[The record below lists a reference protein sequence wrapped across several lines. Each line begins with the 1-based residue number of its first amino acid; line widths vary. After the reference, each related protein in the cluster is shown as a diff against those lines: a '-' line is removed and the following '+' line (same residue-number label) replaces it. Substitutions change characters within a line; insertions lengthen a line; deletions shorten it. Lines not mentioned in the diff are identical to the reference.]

1 MVKSLMFHINNLSMG
16 GAERVVIN
24 LSYQFTKL
32 GIKVFIATNCYAD
45 EEYPLPD
52 GVTRIHIGLLE
63 GEEKLSRRKKQFL
76 RKDRLTRAIK
86 DNKPEVVLSFCRNS
100 NYRAVM
106 AGRSARVPVIVSS
119 RSNPAVDYAGK
130 KQKLLS
136 SYFYGKAA
144 GAVFQSEEAK
154 SFFTKK
160 IQSKAVVILNPLN
173 EKYLNCKKA
182 DKRRKAIVTAGRL
195 DEAKDQITLIKAYER
210 LMDDYPEYT
219 LEIYGGKSVDNT
231 WYQLKEY
238 VESHKLKDKVLF
250 MGNCS
255 ELEKK
260 MFDGAV
266 FVLSSKYEG
275 MPNALIEAMAMGIP
289 VVSTDCPCGG
299 PAILIKNGVNG
310 YLCKVSDEADMEGAI
325 RKYLEN
331 PDRAEEMAKEA
342 MSVKEKMLPEN
353 IAAKWLEYIDKCL
366 SK

>member
-24 LSYQFTKL
+24 LSEQFTKL
-32 GIKVFIATNCYAD
+32 GIKVYIATNCYAD
-45 EEYPLPD
+45 EEYALPD
-52 GVTRIHIGLLE
+52 KVERIHIGLAE

-76 RKDRLTRAIK
+76 RKNRLKQAMK

-106 AGRSARVPVIVSS
+106 AGKEAKVPVIVSS

-130 KQKLLS
+130 KQKFLS
-136 SYFYGKAA
+136 TYFYGRAN

-154 SFFTKK
+154 SFFAKK
-160 IQSKAVVILNPLN
+160 IQDKSTVILNPLN
-173 EKYLNCKKA
+173 DKYLNCKKA
-182 DKRRKAIVTAGRL
+182 ETRRKVIATAGRL
-195 DEAKDQITLIKAYER
+195 DEAKDQITLIKAFER
-210 LMDDYPEYT
+210 LMPDYPEYK

-231 WYQLKEY
+231 CYQLKEY
-238 VESHKLKDKVLF
+238 VDSHKLKDKVLF
-250 MGNCS
+250 MGNCT

-260 MFDGAV
+260 MYDASV

-275 MPNALIEAMAMGIP
+275 MPNALIEAMAMKMP

-299 PAILIKNGVNG
+299 PRILIEEGYNGL
-310 YLCKVSDEADMEGAI
+310 LCDVSDDKDMAIAI

-331 PDRAEEMAKEA
+331 PDKAEELAENAGRIVEKMMPEAIAKE
-342 MSVKEKMLPEN
+342 
-353 IAAKWLEYIDKCL
+353 WLDYIDHCIK
-366 SK
+366 

>member
-1 MVKSLMFHINNLSMG
+1 MVSSLMFHINNLSMG

-24 LSYQFTKL
+24 LSSQFTKL

-45 EEYPLPD
+45 EEYELPE
-52 GVTRIHIGLLE
+52 GVTRIHIGLND
-63 GEEKLSRRKKQFL
+63 GEDDLSRRKKQFL
-76 RKDRLTRAIK
+76 RKDRLKKAML

-106 AGRSARVPVIVSS
+106 AGAGAKVPVIVSS

-136 SYFYGKAA
+136 SYFYGKAK

-160 IQSKAVVILNPLN
+160 IQNKSTVILNPLN
-173 EKYLNCKKA
+173 EKYLNCEKA
-182 DKRRKAIVTAGRL
+182 TVRRKVIATAGRL
-195 DEAKDQITLIKAYER
+195 DEAKDQITLIKAFER
-210 LMDDYPEYT
+210 LMNDYPEYK

-231 WYQLKEY
+231 CYMLKEY
-238 VESHKLKDKVLF
+238 VASHKLQDKVIF
-250 MGNCS
+250 MGNVK

-260 MFDGAV
+260 MFDAAV

-275 MPNALIEAMAMGIP
+275 MPNALIEAMAMKMP

-299 PAILIKNGVNG
+299 PRLLIEEGYNGL
-310 YLCKVSDEADMEGAI
+310 LCDVSDDKDMAIAI
-325 RKYLEN
+325 RKFLDN
-331 PDRAEEMAKEA
+331 PEKAEELAENAGEIVNKMMPEAIAKE
-342 MSVKEKMLPEN
+342 
-353 IAAKWLEYIDKCL
+353 WLDYIDKCL